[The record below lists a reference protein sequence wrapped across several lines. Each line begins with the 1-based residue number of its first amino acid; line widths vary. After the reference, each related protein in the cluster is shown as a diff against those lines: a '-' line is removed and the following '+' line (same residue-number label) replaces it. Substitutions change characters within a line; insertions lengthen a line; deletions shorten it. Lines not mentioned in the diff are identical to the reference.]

1 MSSSLNLP
9 CYPIAGIILDMDG
22 LLIDSESTYCEAWM
36 EASYKLNAPI
46 TEGFC
51 TSLFGQDAASV
62 MTAFQD
68 HLGGE
73 TEVMGFMREATLIW
87 HQCVQKKGIPPMP
100 GAREL
105 LMRLKALDIPFVVA
119 TNSESKFAEIGL
131 RQSGLDTLITRYLSR
146 DEVRC
151 GKPAPDLFLRAA
163 ELMSLKPEAC
173 WVLEDSLTG
182 LKAAKAAGC
191 WSVMI
196 QSDPKRQTQGQHLAH
211 VCLEDL
217 TAFTHFFLD
226 SQEEHAI

>member
-1 MSSSLNLP
+1 MSLSLNHQS
-9 CYPIAGIILDMDG
+9 YPIAGIILDMDG

-36 EASYKLNAPI
+36 EASRNLNAPM
-46 TEGFC
+46 TVEFC

-62 MTAFQD
+62 MRAFQD

-73 TEVMGFMREATLIW
+73 EEVMGFMREATQVW
-87 HQCVQKKGIPPMP
+87 HQSVQNNGIRPMP
-100 GAREL
+100 GAMEL
-105 LMRLKALDIPFVVA
+105 LDRLRVLDIPFMVA

-146 DEVRC
+146 DEVRF

-163 ELMSLKPEAC
+163 ELMNIKPEAC

-211 VCLEDL
+211 VCLKDL

>member
-1 MSSSLNLP
+1 MSSRLDRSH
-9 CYPIAGIILDMDG
+9 YPIAGIILDMDG

-36 EASYKLNAPI
+36 KASIHLNAPM
-46 TEGFC
+46 TEEFC

-62 MTAFQD
+62 MTAFRN

-73 TEVMGFMREATLIW
+73 SEVMAFMREAAQVW
-87 HQCVQKKGIPPMP
+87 HQCVEKKGILPMP
-100 GAREL
+100 GAVEL
-105 LMRLKALDIPFVVA
+105 LEKLRALDMPFMVA

-131 RQSGLDTLITRYLSR
+131 RQSGLDTKITRFLSR
-146 DEVRC
+146 DEVRF
-151 GKPAPDLFLRAA
+151 GKPEPDLFLKAA
-163 ELMSLKPEAC
+163 ELMNLKPDAC

-196 QSDPKRQTQGQHLAH
+196 QSDPIRQTQGQHLAH
-211 VCLEDL
+211 VCLPDL
-217 TAFTHFFLD
+217 TAFTQFFLD